1 MTNPFQAREP
11 RWVDLAISRLLRT
24 GVLLSIFIIATGLA
38 VTFVHHPDYF
48 SSRPALGTLTNVDD
62 QFPRT
67 IRAVVRGVLDG
78 RGQAIA
84 SLGLLLLIATPVARV
99 ALSIAIFAV
108 EHDRL
113 YVMITTLVLLLLILS
128 FVLGSASG

>member
-1 MTNPFQAREP
+1 MTNPLDAKEP
-11 RWVDLAISRLLRT
+11 RWVDLAISRLLRV
-24 GVLLSIFIIATGLA
+24 GVLLSISIIAAGLL
-38 VTFVHHPDYF
+38 VTFAHHPDYF
-48 SSRPALGTLTNVDD
+48 SSRPALGSLTDADD

-128 FVLGSASG
+128 FVLGAASG